1 MKTATID
8 IPFELQYFT
17 VYISELSKAL
27 FLPHLQAGYHVNS
40 VSDGS
45 WVHCGEVLKAMWSG
59 QLSNKCEAVIY
70 IWNKE
75 LRNNIRLT
83 KL

>member
-1 MKTATID
+1 MKTATIN
-8 IPFELQYFT
+8 IPFELQHFT
-17 VYISELSKAL
+17 VQISEFSEAL
-27 FLPHLQAGYHVNS
+27 FLSHLQAGYHVNS
-40 VSDGS
+40 VPDGS

-59 QLSNKCEAVIY
+59 ELSDKCAAVIH

-75 LRNNIRLT
+75 LCINMRLT